1 MKKPKFTMHDSR
13 TRLALLGLLMMGM
26 FLLVVGKLLW
36 VQIISGTELGKRAT
50 VQVTD
55 KIKRNTP
62 RGRIVDRNGEELAVS
77 IMVHSLYADP
87 GEMSENPT
95 PGKKAE
101 VRDIPRI
108 AAQKLAPVLQMSEE
122 TLYKKLTVD
131 GRFSWIK
138 RMLEP
143 KDYAAVQ
150 QIIKENKLTGLH
162 FITESKRYYTK
173 KSMAAQV
180 LGFVGTDD
188 NGLSGL
194 ELALDSVLKG
204 AETRQTKK
212 VDAMGRTVVTDG
224 NTDLDETK
232 EKPVVATVY
241 LTIDSKIQFVIE
253 DALDDAM
260 KRTNAAGA
268 AVLIMDPN
276 TGAILAMGSRPTFN
290 PNQFDEFPA
299 TTWLNRAVSIIY
311 EPGSVFK
318 PIVGT
323 MGLSEGL
330 ITPDTP
336 INDTGSIR
344 IADRTISN
352 WDGSGMGLVK
362 FEDVIKFSINTGM
375 VQLGMKLGAQKEI
388 DWAKKY
394 GFGKATGIELPG
406 EEDGILYDP
415 KNMYDPDIAT
425 LAIGQGIAVTPLQE
439 LRAICAIANGGELL
453 KPYII
458 DRIVAPNGE
467 VIRQGKKQTVR
478 QVITPEVA
486 EQMRA
491 MMEKVVSEGGG
502 KTARI
507 QGYRIAGKTGTAQKI
522 SEYGGYAPGQY
533 IASFVGFVPADKPQ
547 YAMLVMLDNPRGAF
561 YGSQVSAPIFRD
573 TLQQILVAKGIQPS
587 NSEGLPSFEAHME
600 PGQQIAT
607 RKPEPVLLPKED
619 GWLLPDFTGL
629 DARAIAAI
637 LQQGELVLEP
647 YGSGAA
653 YKQSPAGGATVKKG
667 TKIEVWFK

>member
-1 MKKPKFTMHDSR
+1 MKKTKFTLGDSR
-13 TRLALLGLLMMGM
+13 KRLMLVGYIILGA
-26 FLLVVGKLLW
+26 FLLVAVRLLW
-36 VQIISGTELGKRAT
+36 IQVISGTELGKRAVT
-50 VQVTD
+50 QVTE
-55 KIKRNTP
+55 KIKRHTP

-77 IMVHSLYADP
+77 IMVHSLYVNPD
-87 GEMSENPT
+87 EMNKSAK
-95 PGKKAE
+95 PGKGGE
-101 VRDIPRI
+101 VRDIARI
-108 AAQKLAPVLQMSEE
+108 AAQQLAPVLNISEAALYE
-122 TLYKKLTVD
+122 DFTLKGQFV
-131 GRFSWIK
+131 WVK

-143 KDYAAVQ
+143 KDYEKVVK
-150 QIIKENKLTGLH
+150 IIKDHKLAGLH
-162 FITESKRYYTK
+162 FISESKRYYTK

-188 NGLSGL
+188 SGLSGL
-194 ELALDSVLKG
+194 ELALDSILKG
-204 AETRQTKK
+204 AETRQTFKT
-212 VDAMGRTVVTDG
+212 DAMGRIIADK
-224 NTDLDETK
+224 NTDPEETK
-232 EKPVVATVY
+232 EKTMVSTVY
-241 LTIDSKIQFVIE
+241 LTIDSKMQFVIE

-260 KRTNAAGA
+260 KRTHSAGA
-268 AVLIMDPN
+268 AVLIMDPH
-276 TGAILAMGSRPTFN
+276 TGAILAMGSRPTFD
-290 PNQFDEFPA
+290 PNNFGEYPA
-299 TTWLNRAVSIIY
+299 ANWLNRAISIIY

-336 INDTGSIR
+336 VNDTGSIR
-344 IADRTISN
+344 IADRVISN

-362 FEDVIKFSINTGM
+362 FEDVIKYSINTGM

-394 GFGKATGIELPG
+394 GFGTATGIELPS

-415 KNMYDPDIAT
+415 KNMYEPDIAT

-453 KPYII
+453 RPYII

-467 VIRQGKKQTVR
+467 VIRKGKKQVVR
-478 QVITPEVA
+478 NVITPEVA
-486 EQMRA
+486 SQMRT

-507 QGYRIAGKTGTAQKI
+507 KGYRIAGKTGTAQKI
-522 SEYGGYAPGQY
+522 AEGGGYAPGKY

-547 YAMLVMLDNPRGAF
+547 YAMLVMLDTPRGAF

-587 NSEGLPSFEAHME
+587 SSEGLPSFEAHVK
-600 PGQQIAT
+600 PGQSQ
-607 RKPEPVLLPKED
+607 KPAAPVPALKQE
-619 GWLLPDFTGL
+619 GNKWIIPDFTGF
-629 DARAIAAI
+629 DARAITEQLEKGQMI
-637 LQQGELVLEP
+637 LEP
-647 YGSGAA
+647 YGSGKA
-653 YKQSPAGGATVKKG
+653 YKQRPAGGSAAEPG
-667 TKIEVWFK
+667 AKIEIWFR